1 MGFDWVIVHI
11 VAILAET
18 FACIYFL
25 HSRYAPKFSNHAP
38 EIICG
43 AAIISW
49 WAISYFT
56 GLQIYDYGFVLL
68 LSAYIFATK
77 LGGFIHKLIG
87 VTLLLAIM
95 LGTSLAGAGIVAAFM
110 GTTIEATLETQ
121 DTSRLVALIF
131 IKTIQVS
138 LLYLLSKKHIPIRE
152 LGKIPTT
159 IIGLVTAI
167 IFMFVMVLRASL
179 DAPNADDGHGGLLVL
194 TSIVLL
200 LITIAVFL
208 MNELFV
214 KEEAKNANLA
224 MSLQRMELERG
235 FFNEIDTIY
244 KDIRAWRH
252 EYRNNLIAL
261 RDLIHLED
269 KEKILA
275 YIDKISGEPLQFET
289 TLQTGNLIL
298 DAIVSS
304 KLGLAQSKGIEVS
317 VQAVYPKS
325 NTIED
330 NDLCTIVGNLLDN
343 AIEACNEAELSSE
356 RKYVDFSFLA
366 KGKNLVISVKNSYFH
381 EVKLD
386 NGRYVSIKGG
396 LFHGIGVPLLDSV
409 VHKYNGHVL
418 RSHDKGVFETN
429 IIIPLVQPYGAEQD
443 TGKEVGNV

>member
-1 MGFDWVIVHI
+1 MGFDWIIVHI

-25 HSRYAPKFSNHAP
+25 HSRYAPKFNSYAP
-38 EIICG
+38 EIVCG
-43 AAIISW
+43 VAIISW
-49 WAISYFT
+49 GAISYFA
-56 GLQIYDYGFVLL
+56 GLQVYDYGFVLL
-68 LSAYIFATK
+68 LSFYIFATK
-77 LGGFIHKLIG
+77 LGGFFQKLIG

-95 LGTSLAGAGIVAAFM
+95 LGTSLAGAGIVAAIM

-121 DTSRLVALIF
+121 DTSRLVSLIF

-138 LLYLLSKKHIPIRE
+138 LLYLLSKKHVPNRK

-167 IFMFVMVLRASL
+167 IFVFVMVLRASI
-179 DAPNADDGHGGLLVL
+179 DTPDVNTVQSGLFVL

-200 LITIAVFL
+200 LITISVFM

-214 KEEAKNANLA
+214 MEEAKNANLA
-224 MSLQRMELERG
+224 ISLQRMELERG

-261 RDLIHLED
+261 RNLIHLED

-275 YIDKISGEPLQFET
+275 YIDKISGEPLRFET

-304 KLGLAQSKGIEVS
+304 KLGLAQKKGIEVA

-343 AIEACNEAELSSE
+343 AIEACGEAGPSSE
-356 RKYVDFSFLA
+356 RRYIDFSLLV
-366 KGKNLVISVKNSYFH
+366 KGKNLVISVHNSFFH
-381 EVKLD
+381 EIRQN
-386 NGRYVSIKGG
+386 NGRYESSKVGPH
-396 LFHGIGVPLLDSV
+396 HGIGLGLIDSTV
-409 VHKYNGHVL
+409 NKYGGHVM
-418 RSHDKGVFETN
+418 RWHENSVFITN
-429 IIIPLVQPYGAEQD
+429 IIIPLVPPIG
-443 TGKEVGNV
+443 